1 VNSQRPS
8 WSNFKTAD
16 DNDNDDNDDDD
27 DDGDGGCGGAASHI
41 PPPQSVITPQH
52 TLAKLLLISRPRCK

>member
-27 DDGDGGCGGAASHI
+27 DDDDGDGGCGGA
-41 PPPQSVITPQH
+41 TP
-52 TLAKLLLISRPRCK
+52 ISRTISYHPAAHTR